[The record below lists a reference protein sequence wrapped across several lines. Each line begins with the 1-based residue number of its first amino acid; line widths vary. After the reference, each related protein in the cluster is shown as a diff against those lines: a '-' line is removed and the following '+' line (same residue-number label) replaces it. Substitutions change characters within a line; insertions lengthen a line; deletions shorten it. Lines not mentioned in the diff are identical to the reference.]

1 MIAGVLTY
9 LDAALL
15 AIVAISGLVAMY
27 RGFTREVL
35 SILSWVAAGL
45 ALLYFIRSHRG
56 LAEEVAKQFSNPV
69 QTVHVYI
76 AQVAIGAIIFLFV
89 LIVVHLITS
98 HISDTVL
105 DSRVGAIDRILG
117 FAFGVA
123 ARLRTGRHSLHVC
136 RLVRVQGRGDTALSQ
151 GCQPGELPRWVEEAQ
166 ISGADQ
172 PDQRDALRHP
182 FPLRALRAVR
192 RATAGP
198 PTQYSPQ
205 LHRRTPWQASCNLA
219 YIQGAPRTRVLERNG
234 GAGC

>member
-76 AQVAIGAIIFLFV
+76 AQVAIGAVIFLLV

-98 HISDTVL
+98 HLSDTVL

-117 FAFGVA
+117 LGFGV
-123 ARLRTGRHSLHVC
+123 LRGFVLVVIPYMFAVSFVC
-136 RLVRVQGRGDTALSQ
+136 KDGATRALSQ
-151 GCQPGELPRWVEEAQ
+151 GCQRGELPSWVEDARSLGM
-166 ISGADQ
+166 ISQTSGTLYGILSRYVPSVLSGEQQQGYLLNIRPNSFAAPHGKRQ
-172 PDQRDALRHP
+172 ALGLYPGGSAHP
-182 FPLRALRAVR
+182 G
-192 RATAGP
+192 T
-198 PTQYSPQ
+198 
-205 LHRRTPWQASCNLA
+205 
-219 YIQGAPRTRVLERNG
+219 
-234 GAGC
+234 